1 MWTGTTLDLL
11 QNTSKLSS
19 GTSPDYK
26 ELGGP
31 RAEILKHADTPYVD
45 ENKDVN
51 LDGHAGY
58 LAPVASKI
66 LMKVLYAAR
75 MGRWDLLRA
84 CNFLACYV
92 TKWTEEHDRRL
103 HRLMCYIN
111 CTLHIRMCGWIGDP
125 IDK

>member
-1 MWTGTTLDLL
+1 MD
-11 QNTSKLSS
+11 QS
-19 GTSPDYK
+19 GFLKQCVDRHK

-31 RAEILKHADTPYVD
+31 RAEKLRHVDTPYVD

-66 LMKVLYAAR
+66 LMKVLCAAR

-84 CNFLACYV
+84 CNFLAC
-92 TKWTEEHDRRL
+92 
-103 HRLMCYIN
+103 
-111 CTLHIRMCGWIGDP
+111 
-125 IDK
+125 